1 MKRVFSENKVLL
13 VLAIIIL
20 ISFVVI
26 GVSLVMYFYSGNGKD
41 SYGDR
46 LEGIEEVQ
54 IDDNVGDLVKEL
66 YKEDKAFND
75 VVVNVKGKIIYINID
90 LKENLSLVDTQSLAI
105 KSLEVFS
112 EEEKAF
118 YDIQIIITA
127 KTVEEESDIYP
138 LMGYKNSKNSQVV
151 WTN

>member
-75 VVVNVKGKIIYINID
+75 VIVNVKGKIIYINID

>member
-26 GVSLVMYFYSGNGKD
+26 GVSLVMYFYSGNGRD

-105 KSLEVFS
+105 KSLDVN
-112 EEEKAF
+112 
-118 YDIQIIITA
+118 I
-127 KTVEEESDIYP
+127 
-138 LMGYKNSKNSQVV
+138 
-151 WTN
+151 